1 MPTAHNA
8 QGWGAALWVWLRG
21 NGYAPF
27 LRIGIAQGNAYPS
40 NCVKGEAQHG
50 PNGEGWQQGKLTF
63 CHGAEP
69 MEYKRT
75 LQISSVS
82 RFIFIIM
89 TSGIV
94 PQIKKTAAK
103 NAIKVRRQM
112 HKNNLGLFYESRI
125 VQLTVVVK
133 GCKTTFPRI
142 FFHGISLQILPWVV

>member
-21 NGYAPF
+21 NGYAPL

-50 PNGEGWQQGKLTF
+50 PNGEGWQQGKLTISPPK
-63 CHGAEP
+63 P

-94 PQIKKTAAK
+94 PQIKK
-103 NAIKVRRQM
+103 
-112 HKNNLGLFYESRI
+112 
-125 VQLTVVVK
+125 QLRK
-133 GCKTTFPRI
+133 M
-142 FFHGISLQILPWVV
+142 Q

>member
-1 MPTAHNA
+1 
-8 QGWGAALWVWLRG
+8 
-21 NGYAPF
+21 
-27 LRIGIAQGNAYPS
+27 
-40 NCVKGEAQHG
+40 
-50 PNGEGWQQGKLTF
+50 
-63 CHGAEP
+63 

-94 PQIKKTAAK
+94 PQIKKTVAK
-103 NAIKVRRQM
+103 NAIKVQRQM

-133 GCKTTFPRI
+133 GRKTTFSRI